1 MKRFRSILVIPVT
14 SRADPPTA
22 LTEAVSLAE
31 NSGAHVKMLG
41 HLPDVPASQW
51 SATPRDRRS
60 AFRQHQI
67 DVLRDR
73 LVAWS
78 EQVSDG
84 LLEVE
89 VSSGSLPL
97 EVADRVVR
105 DGHDLVLVADDGTG
119 ESSAATLGLVRT
131 CPCPV
136 WLLRPNFTGRRV
148 LAAVD
153 PDHSAWTNRLILEL
167 ARSQAEMHDGELRVM
182 HAWELAGA
190 DPMAPGGSLFL
201 SSEEAARFVTDVE
214 AAHRAAFDHALEDAG
229 LAGLA
234 SAHFVDGAPARA
246 IHGLAELYRTDLLVI
261 GAGAAGQPG
270 IGLGSTAE
278 QVLAE
283 ADASVLVVKPAPEA
297 SDTPTVNS

>member
-1 MKRFRSILVIPVT
+1 MRRFRSILVVPVT
-14 SRADPPTA
+14 SRAEPPTA

-31 NSGAHVKMLG
+31 TSGARVKMLG

-51 SATPRDRRS
+51 AATPRDRRA
-60 AFRQHQI
+60 AFRQQQI
-67 DVLRDR
+67 DLLQNR
-73 LVAWS
+73 LLAWS

-84 LLEVE
+84 RLEVE
-89 VSSGSLPL
+89 VSTGSLPV

-119 ESSAATLGLVRT
+119 ESSAAALRLVRS

-136 WLLRPNFTGRRV
+136 WLLRPNFAGRRV

-153 PDHSAWTNRLILEL
+153 PDHRPGINRLILEL
-167 ARSQAEMHDGELRVM
+167 ARSQAEIHDGDLRVM

-190 DPMAPGGSLFL
+190 DPMAPVDPPFL

-214 AAHRAAFDHALEDAG
+214 AAHRAAFEQALKDAG
-229 LAGLA
+229 IAGLA
-234 SAHFVDGAPARA
+234 STHVVDGAPARA
-246 IHGLAELYRTDLLVI
+246 IHGLAELYRIDLLVI
-261 GAGAAGQPG
+261 GAGATGQPG

-283 ADASVLVVKPAPEA
+283 ADASVLVVKPAPDALE
-297 SDTPTVNS
+297 PEL